1 MDSLSVAL
9 LPLVLGFIMFALGLS
24 MQLTDIKYVFKAPKP
39 FLIGFLSQLVILPL
53 VTLLLILLFKP
64 SPAFAFGFMLLSFCP
79 GGVTSNVL
87 SKLVHGNVALS
98 VALTSVMSLVSIIT
112 VPILTTF
119 AYRYYLGDES
129 GQVSLLSMGLKM
141 FFITALPVGLGMLI
155 NEKASSF
162 TNKHRDTFMKVALVL
177 FVVLVILAV
186 VSNREMLL
194 KETGTLTLMVT
205 TLLVTLFIVGV
216 GLPRLLGVSWK
227 NAKTIGVEVGIQN
240 STMAI
245 ALSGLLA
252 ISADMDTM
260 LPAFALPAAVYSV
273 VMYLLI
279 VPYILIFRKVG
290 N

>member
-1 MDSLSVAL
+1 
-9 LPLVLGFIMFALGLS
+9 
-24 MQLTDIKYVFKAPKP
+24 
-39 FLIGFLSQLVILPL
+39 
-53 VTLLLILLFKP
+53 
-64 SPAFAFGFMLLSFCP
+64 
-79 GGVTSNVL
+79 
-87 SKLVHGNVALS
+87 
-98 VALTSVMSLVSIIT
+98 
-112 VPILTTF
+112 
-119 AYRYYLGDES
+119 
-129 GQVSLLSMGLKM
+129 
-141 FFITALPVGLGMLI
+141 
-155 NEKASSF
+155 
-162 TNKHRDTFMKVALVL
+162 MKVALVL

-205 TLLVTLFIVGV
+205 TLLVILFIVGV

-240 STMAI
+240 STMAL

-252 ISADMDTM
+252 VSADMDTM